1 MTIKKKYNKNNIYK
15 SNTHKL
21 PSNKLNGNKLNGN
34 NKSSKKSKKKI
45 FRKSRKLIKM
55 KGGNNSLDL
64 NNISKTKFT
73 KVKHPMEIFINKNVE
88 NKYIL
93 VFDKDN
99 VDILNYENIYVNA
112 FFNKLLDILN
122 FSFAKERDYH
132 ISIGTYSQDYVYDMN
147 NVRNNLHNPKFMT
160 IILTDHYLQ
169 PISMLYV
176 EKNENDFDKIWT
188 VCTDKDY
195 RGQGISSL
203 ILNYMIVRQLNER
216 RDKMLLEVYN
226 DDHINRNTDSDVLQK
241 QIMKLFSSK
250 GFEHKDVNTFSE
262 HTRNN
267 LLHRNNDTK
276 VMVFNPDDW
285 LKKNNDEERY
295 LNTEGKTFCNCS

>member
-1 MTIKKKYNKNNIYK
+1 MTIKKRYNKNNIHK
-15 SNTHKL
+15 SNKYKL
-21 PSNKLNGNKLNGN
+21 PSNKSNSNKSNN
-34 NKSSKKSKKKI
+34 NKFTKKSKRKI
-45 FRKSRKLIKM
+45 YRKSRKLIKM

-64 NNISKTKFT
+64 NNISKTKIS
-73 KVKHPMEIFINKNVE
+73 KVQHPIEIYIKKKVE
-88 NKYIL
+88 DKYIL

-99 VDILNYENIYVNA
+99 VDTLNYDNIYTNA

-147 NVRNNLHNPKFMT
+147 NIRNNLHNSKFMT

-226 DDHINRNTDSDVLQK
+226 DNHINRETDSDVLQK
-241 QIMKLFSSK
+241 QIMKLFNSK
-250 GFEHKDVNTFSE
+250 GFEHKDVSTFSE
-262 HTRNN
+262 NTRNN
-267 LLHRNNDTK
+267 LLHRNDDTK
-276 VMVFNPDDW
+276 VMVFNPEDW
-285 LKKNNDEERY
+285 LSKNNDEERN
-295 LNTEGKTFCNCS
+295 LNKEAQNTCNC

>member
-1 MTIKKKYNKNNIYK
+1 MTIKKRYNKNIIHK
-15 SNTHKL
+15 TNTHKL
-21 PSNKLNGNKLNGN
+21 YTNKLNSNKSITN
-34 NKSSKKSKKKI
+34 NKSIKKSKRKI

-64 NNISKTKFT
+64 NNISKTKLG

-88 NKYIL
+88 DKYIL

-99 VDILNYENIYVNA
+99 VDILNYENIYVKA

-132 ISIGTYSQDYVYDMN
+132 ISIGTYSQDYVYDIN
-147 NVRNNLHNPKFMT
+147 NIRNNLHNPKFMT
-160 IILTDHYLQ
+160 IILTDSHLQ

-226 DDHINRNTDSDVLQK
+226 DDHINRDTDSDVLQK

-262 HTRNN
+262 NTRNN
-267 LLHRNNDTK
+267 LLHRNDDTK
-276 VMVFNPDDW
+276 VMVFNPQDW
-285 LKKNNDEERY
+285 LTKNNDEERN
-295 LNTEGKTFCNCS
+295 LNNDAKNTCNCV